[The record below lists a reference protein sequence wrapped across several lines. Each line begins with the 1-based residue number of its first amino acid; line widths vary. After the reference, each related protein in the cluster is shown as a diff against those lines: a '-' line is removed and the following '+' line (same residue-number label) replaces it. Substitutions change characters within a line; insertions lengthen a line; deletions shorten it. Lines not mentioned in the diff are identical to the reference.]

1 MRRFEV
7 GDKSKYVR
15 IRNIVR
21 DQFVEFDFAIDD
33 PRLYVELILPK
44 KAFDEFCIANQV
56 TEMTP
61 EQCQLVDEDGE
72 KWRYGTQVSK
82 ASYDS
87 LMSLAQLL
95 LDNWSEYENGL
106 KARVLPRG
114 QLMDSSIQ
122 RLPKQALVP
131 SQVKTFWYLHTHTRA
146 RARTCM
152 LMHACTHRFNVEGHY
167 REPRKTRT
175 RWKAHFT
182 TC

>member
-33 PRLYVELILPK
+33 PRLNVELILPK

-72 KWRYGTQVSK
+72 KWRYGT
-82 ASYDS
+82 DT
-87 LMSLAQLL
+87 LAAKH
-95 LDNWSEYENGL
+95 N
-106 KARVLPRG
+106 R
-114 QLMDSSIQ
+114 
-122 RLPKQALVP
+122 
-131 SQVKTFWYLHTHTRA
+131 
-146 RARTCM
+146 
-152 LMHACTHRFNVEGHY
+152 
-167 REPRKTRT
+167 
-175 RWKAHFT
+175 
-182 TC
+182 